1 MKIAFIAALVFLSLI
16 GCQEKTLKDPVI
28 AQVGENYLSYAEL
41 MTSIPNDLSAA
52 DSTELA
58 NNLIQT
64 WVNRELMYSQAKY
77 NLQGVETDIEDRV
90 EKYRKELYIFA
101 YEKEQVNQ
109 KLDTVITEKAIINF
123 YDENQ
128 EIFQLNDYILK
139 VRYVKL
145 ALNSPNQPD
154 VQQWIQ
160 SEEPEDLEVLTEY
173 CHKYAVKYYNDT
185 NWVYFNEL
193 LRELPIEV
201 YNKESFLR
209 SDNLVEFTDPDHVY
223 YLSIRDLQSKNTLS
237 PLELER
243 NRIKSLILNK
253 RKLELLSSIRS
264 KLYKTAVSKGN
275 VTIFTKPQIPN

>member
-1 MKIAFIAALVFLSLI
+1 MRLAFIGTLLLLCLA
-16 GCQEKTLKDPVI
+16 GCQETESKDPVI
-28 AQVGENYLSYAEL
+28 AKVGDNYLTYAEL
-41 MTSIPNDLSAA
+41 MASIPNDLTAE

-58 NNLIQT
+58 TNLIQT
-64 WVNRELMYSQAKY
+64 WINRELMFSQAQY
-77 NLQGVETDIEDRV
+77 NLQGIETDIEDRV

-109 KLDTVITEKAIINF
+109 KLDTVITEQEILDF

-145 ALNSPNQPD
+145 ALNSPNQQE
-154 VQQWIQ
+154 VQTWIQ
-160 SEEPEDLEVLTEY
+160 SEEVEDVEALTEY
-173 CHKYAVKYYNDT
+173 CYKYAVKYFNDT
-185 NWVYFNEL
+185 NWVFINEL

-209 SDNLVEFTDPDHVY
+209 SDNLVEFTDPEHIY
-223 YLSIRDLQSKNTLS
+223 FLSIRDLQSKNTLS
-237 PLELER
+237 PLELEHE
-243 NRIKSLILNK
+243 RIKSLILNK
-253 RKLELLSSIRS
+253 RKLVLLSSIRS

-275 VTIFTKPQIPN
+275 VTTYEKPQIPN